1 MRLISAVSGVQVPAP
16 APLLSR
22 ALSAR
27 VLRTIRD
34 HALVGRADRVAVAL
48 SGGPDSVALVWLLE
62 DLGAD
67 GRLDRPVGLV
77 HVNHGL
83 RGAESDRDEAFCRA
97 LAERL
102 SLPIE
107 VGRFDVAA
115 RARVERRPLE
125 PVARDVRYQFF
136 GDAAARL
143 GATLVATGHTLDDQ
157 AETVLLRLLR
167 GAGARGL
174 AGIRIRR
181 GPFIRPLLDCRRD
194 ELRRFLE
201 VKGERSCDDS
211 SNLRLDIA
219 RNRVRHQLL
228 PVIEAIAPGGLPA
241 IARAALLSEAD
252 EAYFVGAV
260 NEAAAAVVLFDERGV
275 QLNGSRL
282 AGLPPAIGR
291 RLVRRAFERIE
302 TSRGISA
309 RHIEAVLR
317 LARCRGAQGRLDLPG
332 VMVER
337 RGSDLVMRPSVGRPV
352 GTGPASWEVVS
363 AGAGRGRAA
372 GSASFDL
379 RATRG
384 GREAWSRD
392 PGERRGDD

>member
-83 RGAESDRDEAFCRA
+83 RGAESDRDEAFCRE

-181 GPFIRPLLDCRRD
+181 GPFIRPLLDSAATSFAAFSRSRGSALATTRPTCGSTSRATASGTSSFRSSRR
-194 ELRRFLE
+194 L
-201 VKGERSCDDS
+201 
-211 SNLRLDIA
+211 
-219 RNRVRHQLL
+219 
-228 PVIEAIAPGGLPA
+228 
-241 IARAALLSEAD
+241 
-252 EAYFVGAV
+252 
-260 NEAAAAVVLFDERGV
+260 
-275 QLNGSRL
+275 RL
-282 AGLPPAIGR
+282 AGFQRSRAPRCSPR
-291 RLVRRAFERIE
+291 RTRPISSGLSTKRQRR
-302 TSRGISA
+302 SSYSMSA
-309 RHIEAVLR
+309 
-317 LARCRGAQGRLDLPG
+317 
-332 VMVER
+332 
-337 RGSDLVMRPSVGRPV
+337 
-352 GTGPASWEVVS
+352 VS
-363 AGAGRGRAA
+363 N
-372 GSASFDL
+372 
-379 RATRG
+379 
-384 GREAWSRD
+384 
-392 PGERRGDD
+392 